1 MEKTKELLKLTVDE
15 SRIVS
20 QLNVPPHRPNL
31 ESSFYEEFSI
41 KGIRVDRVEPGLI
54 TCTFKVPARLI
65 DRNGYL
71 SSGAIATLV
80 DEIGAAL
87 MFAVGSPMDVSVD
100 MSISYLSNAKAE
112 DELEITSKF
121 LGQKGGYYG
130 TLVLL
135 KNKATGEIVA
145 EGRHSLFKKH
155 ASKL

>member
-1 MEKTKELLKLTVDE
+1 MGKTIELLKLTVDE

-20 QLNVPPHRPNL
+20 QLSVPPHRPNL

-41 KGIRVDRVEPGLI
+41 RGIRVDRVEPGLI

-71 SSGAIATLV
+71 SSGAIANLV

-87 MFAVGSPMDVSVD
+87 LFVVGSPMDVSVD

-112 DELEITSKF
+112 LSISRDELEITSKF
-121 LGQKGGYYG
+121 LGQKEVILEHLCFSR
-130 TLVLL
+130 TKQLE
-135 KNKATGEIVA
+135 K
-145 EGRHSLFKKH
+145 
-155 ASKL
+155 